1 MELMTALNRL
11 HGGKNIK
18 LPYFIAQLSRYAV
31 PKVLLRSRLEEILR
45 DGEKRY
51 DMDYVLDRVNY
62 YNRLTGAERL
72 SPTEATP
79 LKEHKFRGRHSAY
92 IFDSYQT
99 TRFFDDSLRWQTY
112 FGDGVFD
119 LLHPTIIKARK
130 IDRGGG
136 EAASGKGDNS
146 VLLNLGRCRLDIR
159 LHDKI
164 PFTEKADRVIFRGS
178 VKSSEQRRRFI
189 ETFRDNPR
197 IDTADT
203 RSGHSAQETGT
214 AKQITLYAHL
224 GSKFIMTFEGN
235 DIASNIRWVMS
246 TNSIAV
252 MPRPRNESWF
262 MEGRLRPGYHY
273 IEVRDDYSDLEE
285 KIDYYIAHPEQ
296 AQQIIDQANDFARQ
310 FYDSRRE
317 RFISLLV
324 MKKYFE
330 KTGQLPPTNR

>member
-112 FGDGVFD
+112 FGDGVSY
-119 LLHPTIIKARK
+119 LLHPTINTPLK
-130 IDRGGG
+130 IDRGG
-136 EAASGKGDNS
+136 EKPLPAKEITPYCSTWTAA
-146 VLLNLGRCRLDIR
+146 
-159 LHDKI
+159 
-164 PFTEKADRVIFRGS
+164 A
-178 VKSSEQRRRFI
+178 
-189 ETFRDNPR
+189 
-197 IDTADT
+197 
-203 RSGHSAQETGT
+203 
-214 AKQITLYAHL
+214 
-224 GSKFIMTFEGN
+224 
-235 DIASNIRWVMS
+235 
-246 TNSIAV
+246 
-252 MPRPRNESWF
+252 
-262 MEGRLRPGYHY
+262 
-273 IEVRDDYSDLEE
+273 
-285 KIDYYIAHPEQ
+285 
-296 AQQIIDQANDFARQ
+296 
-310 FYDSRRE
+310 
-317 RFISLLV
+317 
-324 MKKYFE
+324 
-330 KTGQLPPTNR
+330 

>member
-1 MELMTALNRL
+1 
-11 HGGKNIK
+11 
-18 LPYFIAQLSRYAV
+18 
-31 PKVLLRSRLEEILR
+31 
-45 DGEKRY
+45 
-51 DMDYVLDRVNY
+51 MD
-62 YNRLTGAERL
+62 
-72 SPTEATP
+72 
-79 LKEHKFRGRHSAY
+79 
-92 IFDSYQT
+92 
-99 TRFFDDSLRWQTY
+99 
-112 FGDGVFD
+112 
-119 LLHPTIIKARK
+119 
-130 IDRGGG
+130 
-136 EAASGKGDNS
+136 
-146 VLLNLGRCRLDIR
+146 RCRLDIR

-224 GSKFIMTFEGN
+224 DSKFIMTFEGN

-273 IEVRDDYSDLEE
+273 
-285 KIDYYIAHPEQ
+285 PEQ
-296 AQQIIDQANDFARQ
+296 AQQIIDHANDFARQ

-330 KTGQLPPTNR
+330 KTGQLSPTNR

>member
-130 IDRGGG
+130 IDRGG
-136 EAASGKGDNS
+136 
-146 VLLNLGRCRLDIR
+146 
-159 LHDKI
+159 
-164 PFTEKADRVIFRGS
+164 EKADRVIFRGS

-224 GSKFIMTFEGN
+224 DSKFIMTFEGN

-296 AQQIIDQANDFARQ
+296 AQQIIDHANDFARQ

>member
-1 MELMTALNRL
+1 MTALNRL

-130 IDRGGG
+130 IDRGG
-136 EAASGKGDNS
+136 EKPLPAKEITPIIVKTRCDEVQNEMR
-146 VLLNLGRCRLDIR
+146 LLEGWSSPKRKATKISHTYQTWSKYVSRFHIR
-159 LHDKI
+159 
-164 PFTEKADRVIFRGS
+164 E
-178 VKSSEQRRRFI
+178 
-189 ETFRDNPR
+189 
-197 IDTADT
+197 
-203 RSGHSAQETGT
+203 
-214 AKQITLYAHL
+214 
-224 GSKFIMTFEGN
+224 
-235 DIASNIRWVMS
+235 
-246 TNSIAV
+246 
-252 MPRPRNESWF
+252 
-262 MEGRLRPGYHY
+262 
-273 IEVRDDYSDLEE
+273 DL
-285 KIDYYIAHPEQ
+285 
-296 AQQIIDQANDFARQ
+296 
-310 FYDSRRE
+310 
-317 RFISLLV
+317 
-324 MKKYFE
+324 
-330 KTGQLPPTNR
+330 

>member
-136 EAASGKGDNS
+136 EK
-146 VLLNLGRCRLDIR
+146 
-159 LHDKI
+159 
-164 PFTEKADRVIFRGS
+164 
-178 VKSSEQRRRFI
+178 
-189 ETFRDNPR
+189 
-197 IDTADT
+197 
-203 RSGHSAQETGT
+203 
-214 AKQITLYAHL
+214 
-224 GSKFIMTFEGN
+224 
-235 DIASNIRWVMS
+235 
-246 TNSIAV
+246 
-252 MPRPRNESWF
+252 PRPAKEITPYCSTWT
-262 MEGRLRPGYHY
+262 
-273 IEVRDDYSDLEE
+273 
-285 KIDYYIAHPEQ
+285 A
-296 AQQIIDQANDFARQ
+296 AA
-310 FYDSRRE
+310 
-317 RFISLLV
+317 
-324 MKKYFE
+324 
-330 KTGQLPPTNR
+330 

>member
-99 TRFFDDSLRWQTY
+99 TR
-112 FGDGVFD
+112 VFD

-130 IDRGGG
+130 IDRGG
-136 EAASGKGDNS
+136 EKPLPAKEITPYCSTWTAA
-146 VLLNLGRCRLDIR
+146 
-159 LHDKI
+159 
-164 PFTEKADRVIFRGS
+164 A
-178 VKSSEQRRRFI
+178 
-189 ETFRDNPR
+189 
-197 IDTADT
+197 
-203 RSGHSAQETGT
+203 
-214 AKQITLYAHL
+214 
-224 GSKFIMTFEGN
+224 
-235 DIASNIRWVMS
+235 
-246 TNSIAV
+246 
-252 MPRPRNESWF
+252 
-262 MEGRLRPGYHY
+262 
-273 IEVRDDYSDLEE
+273 
-285 KIDYYIAHPEQ
+285 
-296 AQQIIDQANDFARQ
+296 
-310 FYDSRRE
+310 
-317 RFISLLV
+317 
-324 MKKYFE
+324 
-330 KTGQLPPTNR
+330 

>member
-1 MELMTALNRL
+1 M
-11 HGGKNIK
+11 
-18 LPYFIAQLSRYAV
+18 
-31 PKVLLRSRLEEILR
+31 
-45 DGEKRY
+45 
-51 DMDYVLDRVNY
+51 
-62 YNRLTGAERL
+62 
-72 SPTEATP
+72 
-79 LKEHKFRGRHSAY
+79 
-92 IFDSYQT
+92 
-99 TRFFDDSLRWQTY
+99 
-112 FGDGVFD
+112 
-119 LLHPTIIKARK
+119 
-130 IDRGGG
+130 
-136 EAASGKGDNS
+136 
-146 VLLNLGRCRLDIR
+146 LNLDRCRLDIR

-164 PFTEKADRVIFRGS
+164 LFTEKADRVIFRGS

-189 ETFRDNPR
+189 ETFRGNPR

-224 GSKFIMTFEGN
+224 DSKFIMTFEGN

>member
-1 MELMTALNRL
+1 
-11 HGGKNIK
+11 
-18 LPYFIAQLSRYAV
+18 
-31 PKVLLRSRLEEILR
+31 
-45 DGEKRY
+45 
-51 DMDYVLDRVNY
+51 MD
-62 YNRLTGAERL
+62 
-72 SPTEATP
+72 
-79 LKEHKFRGRHSAY
+79 
-92 IFDSYQT
+92 
-99 TRFFDDSLRWQTY
+99 
-112 FGDGVFD
+112 
-119 LLHPTIIKARK
+119 
-130 IDRGGG
+130 
-136 EAASGKGDNS
+136 
-146 VLLNLGRCRLDIR
+146 RCRLDIR

-235 DIASNIRWVMS
+235 D
-246 TNSIAV
+246 
-252 MPRPRNESWF
+252 
-262 MEGRLRPGYHY
+262 Y

>member
-119 LLHPTIIKARK
+119 LLHPMIIKARK
-130 IDRGGG
+130 IDRGG
-136 EAASGKGDNS
+136 EKPLPAKEITPYIIGKTRCDEVQNQMR
-146 VLLNLGRCRLDIR
+146 LL
-159 LHDKI
+159 
-164 PFTEKADRVIFRGS
+164 
-178 VKSSEQRRRFI
+178 
-189 ETFRDNPR
+189 
-197 IDTADT
+197 
-203 RSGHSAQETGT
+203 
-214 AKQITLYAHL
+214 
-224 GSKFIMTFEGN
+224 EG
-235 DIASNIRWVMS
+235 
-246 TNSIAV
+246 
-252 MPRPRNESWF
+252 
-262 MEGRLRPGYHY
+262 
-273 IEVRDDYSDLEE
+273 
-285 KIDYYIAHPEQ
+285 
-296 AQQIIDQANDFARQ
+296 
-310 FYDSRRE
+310 
-317 RFISLLV
+317 
-324 MKKYFE
+324 
-330 KTGQLPPTNR
+330 

>member
-130 IDRGGG
+130 IDRGG
-136 EAASGKGDNS
+136 EKPLPAIIGKTKCDGIQNQMR
-146 VLLNLGRCRLDIR
+146 LFGGRVSPKRKAT
-159 LHDKI
+159 KI
-164 PFTEKADRVIFRGS
+164 SHTHTK
-178 VKSSEQRRRFI
+178 KH
-189 ETFRDNPR
+189 
-197 IDTADT
+197 
-203 RSGHSAQETGT
+203 RSNG
-214 AKQITLYAHL
+214 
-224 GSKFIMTFEGN
+224 F
-235 DIASNIRWVMS
+235 
-246 TNSIAV
+246 
-252 MPRPRNESWF
+252 
-262 MEGRLRPGYHY
+262 
-273 IEVRDDYSDLEE
+273 
-285 KIDYYIAHPEQ
+285 
-296 AQQIIDQANDFARQ
+296 
-310 FYDSRRE
+310 
-317 RFISLLV
+317 
-324 MKKYFE
+324 
-330 KTGQLPPTNR
+330 

>member
-130 IDRGGG
+130 IDRGGRSRFRQRRYLRIAQLG
-136 EAASGKGDNS
+136 PLPLRYPAARQNS
-146 VLLNLGRCRLDIR
+146 VYG
-159 LHDKI
+159 
-164 PFTEKADRVIFRGS
+164 
-178 VKSSEQRRRFI
+178 
-189 ETFRDNPR
+189 
-197 IDTADT
+197 
-203 RSGHSAQETGT
+203 
-214 AKQITLYAHL
+214 
-224 GSKFIMTFEGN
+224 
-235 DIASNIRWVMS
+235 
-246 TNSIAV
+246 
-252 MPRPRNESWF
+252 ES
-262 MEGRLRPGYHY
+262 RPG
-273 IEVRDDYSDLEE
+273 
-285 KIDYYIAHPEQ
+285 
-296 AQQIIDQANDFARQ
+296 DFPG
-310 FYDSRRE
+310 
-317 RFISLLV
+317 I
-324 MKKYFE
+324 
-330 KTGQLPPTNR
+330 G